1 MKQILFFIIALL
13 CPFTSYGQS
22 FTEWKDPSVN
32 SINRE
37 PMHASFFSYENK
49 EKAVE
54 GVKEK
59 SNKYL
64 SLNGMWRFQW
74 VPDLTDRPADFF
86 KTNYDDKAWDLIEVP
101 GIWEMHGYGDPV
113 YVNQRY
119 EWDYLMKPEPPVT
132 PEKNNHVGSYRR
144 SITIPDDWSGQ
155 EVILHL
161 GAVSPNVYI
170 WINGKFA
177 GYSEDSKLEAEFN
190 ITSYLKKGENLIALQ
205 IFRWCD
211 GKYIEC
217 QDFWRFTGI
226 SRDVYLYAKNK
237 EHITDYQVTA
247 TLAENNKAG
256 TLSVKALLSAPSN
269 KSRILFELKN
279 DKNDLLWKEEKAGG
293 KALSVETSFEEIDP
307 WSAEQPNLYTL
318 YISLFDSKGTL
329 LECIPQRVGFKRV
342 EIKNGQLLVNGKAI
356 LIKGVN
362 RHEMDPDGGCHVSRQ
377 RMEEDV
383 KLLKESNINAVRTS
397 HYPNDPYWYELCDK
411 YGIYV
416 LDEANIEAHGYE
428 KIADMKEWMTTH
440 IERTTRMVERDKN
453 VPSVIIWS
461 MGNESGDGM
470 NFIENY
476 KEMKKIDSSRPVQY
490 QRAGK
495 KSHTDIYC
503 PFYVDYQTLENYG
516 KSKEPMPLI
525 QCEYA
530 HAMGNSMG
538 GFKEYW
544 DLYRQYDNLQGG
556 FIWDFADQGIHEF
569 RNGKMIYAY
578 GGDFGK
584 DLPSDNNFNCNGLFN
599 PDRKPN
605 PHLDEVRMVHQSIWT
620 TPVNIKEGKISI
632 FNENFFSDL
641 SNVYLEWQIQEEG
654 VITRQGVIS
663 SLNIQPQE
671 RQTLSLDYQITD
683 NGKETFLNLF
693 YKLKDSESLLEAGHI
708 VARQQLDIT
717 AYNWNVGS
725 SITTENQ
732 PEIYDTRYALEVST
746 PSALIRF
753 NKKNG
758 LLSGY
763 SYKGN
768 EFMEE
773 GSFLKPNFWRAP
785 TDNDFGARL
794 PTKLGMWCEPLME
807 LNSFTSEMKNNTV
820 EVKADYHLPECQADL
835 TLIYRIN
842 AAGEIDITQSLSIK
856 DTDKESFLPRFGMQ
870 ITLCPGFN
878 DIEFYGRGPIENY
891 ADRKLSAFIGKYNQK
906 VNDQY
911 YPYIRPQETGNKS
924 DLRWFRLKHQN
935 NNGFCL
941 VSSKPFNASALH
953 FSTKDLDDSPAKK
966 QRHGLK
972 VPPRPTTI
980 LSVDLVQMGLGCI
993 DTWGSLPMEKYLL
1006 KDNRYEFSFTIKP
1019 VNP

>member
-1 MKQILFFIIALL
+1 MKQLFLFIATLL
-13 CPFTSYGQS
+13 CPLTSTGQS

-37 PMHASFFSYENK
+37 PMHASFFAYENK
-49 EKAVE
+49 EKAIAD
-54 GVKEK
+54 VKEK
-59 SNKYL
+59 SDKYL

-74 VPDLTDRPADFF
+74 VPDLTDRPTDFF
-86 KTNYDDKAWDLIEVP
+86 KLNYDDKAWDQIEVP
-101 GIWEMHGYGDPV
+101 GIWEMHGYGDPL

-144 SITIPDDWSGQ
+144 EIEIPDNWTGQ

-161 GAVSPNVYI
+161 GALSPNIYV
-170 WINGKFA
+170 WVNGRFV

-190 ITSYLKKGENLIALQ
+190 ITPYIKKGKNLIAFQ

-211 GKYIEC
+211 GKYVEC

-226 SRDVYLYAKNK
+226 SRDVYLYARNK
-237 EHITDYQVTA
+237 ERIADYQATA
-247 TLAENNKAG
+247 LLTEDNRKG
-256 TLSVKALLSAPSN
+256 TLSINASLSSPVNSS
-269 KSRILFELKN
+269 KILFELKN
-279 DKNDLLWKEEKAGG
+279 DKNETIWKEEKPAR
-293 KALSVETSFEEIDP
+293 KNLTINASFEEVAP

-318 YISLFDSKGTL
+318 HISLFNSKGTL
-329 LECIPQRVGFKRV
+329 LECIPQRIGFKRV
-342 EIKNGQLLVNGKAI
+342 EIKNGQLQVNGKAI

-362 RHEMDPDGGCHVSRQ
+362 RHEMDPDGGYYVSRQ

-383 KLLKESNINAVRTS
+383 RILKENNINAVRTS

-411 YGIYV
+411 HGIYV

-440 IERTTRMVERDKN
+440 LERTTRMVERDKN
-453 VPSVIIWS
+453 VPSIIIWS

-470 NFIENY
+470 NFIASY
-476 KEMKKIDSSRPVQY
+476 KAMKKIDNSRPIQY

-516 KSKEPMPLI
+516 KSKETLPLI

-544 DLYRQYDNLQGG
+544 DLYRKYDNLQGG
-556 FIWDFADQGIHEF
+556 FIWDFADQGIRDYRH
-569 RNGKMIYAY
+569 GKMIYAY

-605 PHLDEVRMVHQSIWT
+605 PHTDEVRMVHQSIWT
-620 TPVNIKEGKISI
+620 TPVNVKEGKISI
-632 FNENFFSDL
+632 FNENFFTDL

-654 VITRQGVIS
+654 TIIRQGVVT

-671 RQTLSLDYQITD
+671 QQELSLDYQLE
-683 NGKETFLNLF
+683 NSGKETLLNVS
-693 YKLKDSESLLEAGHI
+693 YKLKEAEHLLEAGHV
-708 VARQQLDIT
+708 VAKQQLEIIPYDWKMNT
-717 AYNWNVGS
+717 PSQAC
-725 SITTENQ
+725 NQ
-732 PEIYDTRYALEVST
+732 PEIYDTRYALEIISPT
-746 PSALIRF
+746 TIIRF

-763 SYKGN
+763 SYKGK
-768 EFMEE
+768 EFIEE
-773 GSFLKPNFWRAP
+773 GSYLKPNFWRAP
-785 TDNDFGARL
+785 TDNDFGAQL
-794 PTKLGMWCEPLME
+794 PTKLKIWRNPDMKLA
-807 LNSFTSEMKNNTV
+807 SFNTEIKNGIV
-820 EVKADYHLPECQADL
+820 EIKANYHLPECLADL
-835 TLIYRIN
+835 SMTYRIN
-842 AAGEIDITQSLSIK
+842 TVGEIDITQSLSLQETNK
-856 DTDKESFLPRFGMQ
+856 DMFLPRFGMQ
-870 ITLCPGFN
+870 ITLVPGFE
-878 DIEFYGRGPIENY
+878 DIEFYGRGPVESY
-891 ADRKLSAFIGKYNQK
+891 ADRKLSAFIDVYNQK
-906 VNDQY
+906 VADQY
-911 YPYIRPQETGNKS
+911 YPYIRPQDTGNKS
-924 DLRWFRLKHQN
+924 DLRWFNVKHQSN
-935 NNGFCL
+935 KGL
-941 VSSKPFNASALH
+941 RILSSKPFNASALH
-953 FSTKDLDDSPAKK
+953 FSTNDLDGSPAKT
-966 QRHGLK
+966 QQHGLA
-972 VPPRPTTI
+972 VSPRPTTT
-980 LSVDLVQMGLGCI
+980 LSVDLLQMGLGCI

-1006 KDNRYEFSFTIKP
+1006 KENKYELNLILKP
-1019 VNP
+1019 F

>member
-1 MKQILFFIIALL
+1 MKQLFLFIATLL
-13 CPFTSYGQS
+13 CPLTSTGQS

-37 PMHASFFSYENK
+37 PMHASFFAYENK
-49 EKAVE
+49 EKAIAD
-54 GVKEK
+54 VKEK
-59 SNKYL
+59 SGKYL
-64 SLNGMWRFQW
+64 SLNGMWHFQW
-74 VPDLTDRPADFF
+74 VPDLTDRPTDFF
-86 KTNYDDKAWDLIEVP
+86 KLNYDDKAWDQIEVP
-101 GIWEMHGYGDPV
+101 GIWEMHGYGDPL

-144 SITIPDDWSGQ
+144 EIEIPDNWTGQ

-161 GAVSPNVYI
+161 GAVSPNIYV
-170 WINGKFA
+170 WVNGRFV
-177 GYSEDSKLEAEFN
+177 GYSEDSKLESEFN
-190 ITSYLKKGENLIALQ
+190 ITPYIKKGKNLIAFQ

-211 GKYIEC
+211 GKYVEC

-226 SRDVYLYAKNK
+226 SRDVYLYARNK
-237 EHITDYQVTA
+237 ERIADYQA
-247 TLAENNKAG
+247 T
-256 TLSVKALLSAPSN
+256 ALLEEDNQKGCLSINASLSSPANSS
-269 KSRILFELKN
+269 KILFELKN
-279 DKNDLLWKEEKAGG
+279 DKNETIWKEEKPAR
-293 KALSVETSFEEIDP
+293 KNLTVNANFEEVAP

-318 YISLFDSKGTL
+318 HISLFNSKGTL
-329 LECIPQRVGFKRV
+329 LECIPQRIGFKRV

-362 RHEMDPDGGCHVSRQ
+362 RHEMDPDGGYYVSRQ

-383 KLLKESNINAVRTS
+383 RILKENNINAVRTS

-411 YGIYV
+411 HGIYV

-440 IERTTRMVERDKN
+440 LERTTRMVERDKN
-453 VPSVIIWS
+453 VPSIIIWS

-470 NFIENY
+470 NFIASY
-476 KEMKKIDSSRPVQY
+476 KAMKKIDNSRPIQY

-516 KSKEPMPLI
+516 KSKETLPLI

-544 DLYRQYDNLQGG
+544 DLYRKYDNLQGG
-556 FIWDFADQGIHEF
+556 FIWDFADQGI
-569 RNGKMIYAY
+569 RDYRRGKMIYAY

-605 PHLDEVRMVHQSIWT
+605 PHTDEVRMVHQSIWT
-620 TPVNIKEGKISI
+620 TPVNVKEGKISI
-632 FNENFFSDL
+632 FNENFFTDL

-654 VITRQGVIS
+654 TIIRQGVVT

-671 RQTLSLDYQITD
+671 QQELSLDYQLE
-683 NGKETFLNLF
+683 NSGKETLLNVS
-693 YKLKDSESLLEAGHI
+693 YKLKEAEHLLEAGHI
-708 VARQQLDIT
+708 VAKQQLEIIPYDWKMNT
-717 AYNWNVGS
+717 S
-725 SITTENQ
+725 SLACNQTEIN
-732 PEIYDTRYALEVST
+732 DTRYALEIISPT
-746 PSALIRF
+746 TIIRF

-763 SYKGN
+763 SYKGK

-773 GSFLKPNFWRAP
+773 GSYLKPNFWRAP
-785 TDNDFGARL
+785 TDNDFGAQL
-794 PTKLGMWCEPLME
+794 PTKLKIWRNPDMKLA
-807 LNSFTSEMKNNTV
+807 SFNTEMKNGIV
-820 EVKADYHLPECQADL
+820 EIKANYHLPECQADL
-835 TLIYRIN
+835 SMIYRIN
-842 AAGEIDITQSLSIK
+842 AAGEIDITQSLSLKETNK
-856 DTDKESFLPRFGMQ
+856 DMFLPRFGMQ
-870 ITLCPGFN
+870 MTLVPGFE
-878 DIEFYGRGPIENY
+878 DIEFYGRGPIESY
-891 ADRKLSAFIGKYNQK
+891 ADRKLSAFIDVYNQK
-906 VNDQY
+906 VADQY

-924 DLRWFRLKHQN
+924 DLRWFSIKHQSN
-935 NNGFCL
+935 KGL
-941 VSSKPFNASALH
+941 RLLSSKPFNASALH
-953 FSTKDLDDSPAKK
+953 FSTNDLDGSPSKT
-966 QRHGLK
+966 QQHGLA
-972 VPPRPTTI
+972 VSPRPTTT
-980 LSVDLVQMGLGCI
+980 LSVDLLQMGLGCI

-1006 KDNRYEFSFTIKP
+1006 KENKYELNLILKP
-1019 VNP
+1019 F

>member
-1 MKQILFFIIALL
+1 MKQLFLFIATLL
-13 CPFTSYGQS
+13 CPLTSTGQS

-37 PMHASFFSYENK
+37 PMHASFFAYENK
-49 EKAVE
+49 EKAIAD
-54 GVKEK
+54 VKEK
-59 SNKYL
+59 SGKYL

-74 VPDLTDRPADFF
+74 VPDLTDRPTDFF
-86 KTNYDDKAWDLIEVP
+86 KLNYDDKAWDQIEVP
-101 GIWEMHGYGDPV
+101 GIWEMHGYGDPL

-144 SITIPDDWSGQ
+144 EIEIPDNWTGQ

-161 GAVSPNVYI
+161 GAVSPNIYV
-170 WINGKFA
+170 WVNGRFV
-177 GYSEDSKLEAEFN
+177 GYSEDSKLESEFN
-190 ITSYLKKGENLIALQ
+190 ITPYIKKGKNLIAFQ

-211 GKYIEC
+211 GKYVEC

-226 SRDVYLYAKNK
+226 SRDVYLYARNK
-237 EHITDYQVTA
+237 ERIADYQATA
-247 TLAENNKAG
+247 LLAEDNRKG
-256 TLSVKALLSAPSN
+256 TLSINASLSSPVNSS
-269 KSRILFELKN
+269 KILFELKN
-279 DKNDLLWKEEKAGG
+279 DKNETIWKEEKPAR
-293 KALSVETSFEEIDP
+293 KNLTINASFEEVAP

-318 YISLFDSKGTL
+318 HISLFNSKGTL
-329 LECIPQRVGFKRV
+329 LECIPQRIGFKRV
-342 EIKNGQLLVNGKAI
+342 EIKNGQLQVNGKAI

-362 RHEMDPDGGCHVSRQ
+362 RHEMDPDGGYYVSRQ

-383 KLLKESNINAVRTS
+383 RILKENNINAVRTS

-411 YGIYV
+411 HGIYV

-440 IERTTRMVERDKN
+440 LERTTRMVERDKN
-453 VPSVIIWS
+453 VPSIIIWS

-470 NFIENY
+470 NFIASY
-476 KEMKKIDSSRPVQY
+476 KAMKKIDNSRPIQY

-516 KSKEPMPLI
+516 KSKETLPLI

-544 DLYRQYDNLQGG
+544 DLYRKYDNLQGG
-556 FIWDFADQGIHEF
+556 FIWDFADQGIRDYRH
-569 RNGKMIYAY
+569 GKMIYAY

-605 PHLDEVRMVHQSIWT
+605 PHTDEVRMVHQSIWT
-620 TPVNIKEGKISI
+620 TPVNVKEGKISI
-632 FNENFFSDL
+632 FNENFFTDL

-654 VITRQGVIS
+654 TIIRQGVVT

-671 RQTLSLDYQITD
+671 QQELSLDYQLE
-683 NGKETFLNLF
+683 NSGKETLLNVS
-693 YKLKDSESLLEAGHI
+693 YKLKEAEHLLEAGHV
-708 VARQQLDIT
+708 VAKQQLEIIPYDWKMNT
-717 AYNWNVGS
+717 PSQAC
-725 SITTENQ
+725 NQ
-732 PEIYDTRYALEVST
+732 PEIYDTRYALEIISPT
-746 PSALIRF
+746 TIIRF

-763 SYKGN
+763 SYKGK
-768 EFMEE
+768 EFIEE
-773 GSFLKPNFWRAP
+773 GSYLKPNFWRAP
-785 TDNDFGARL
+785 TDNDFGAQL
-794 PTKLGMWCEPLME
+794 PTKLKIWRNPDMKLA
-807 LNSFTSEMKNNTV
+807 SFNTEIKNGIV
-820 EVKADYHLPECQADL
+820 EIKANYHLPECLADL
-835 TLIYRIN
+835 SMTYRIN
-842 AAGEIDITQSLSIK
+842 TVGEIDITQSLSLQETNK
-856 DTDKESFLPRFGMQ
+856 DMFLPRFGMQ
-870 ITLCPGFN
+870 MTLVPGFE
-878 DIEFYGRGPIENY
+878 DIEFYGRGPVESY
-891 ADRKLSAFIGKYNQK
+891 ADRKQSAFIDVYNQK
-906 VNDQY
+906 IADQY

-924 DLRWFRLKHQN
+924 DLRWFNVKHQSN
-935 NNGFCL
+935 KGL
-941 VSSKPFNASALH
+941 RILSSKPFNASALH
-953 FSTKDLDDSPAKK
+953 FSTNDLDGSPAKT
-966 QRHGLK
+966 QQHGLA
-972 VPPRPTTI
+972 VSPRPTTT
-980 LSVDLVQMGLGCI
+980 LSVDLLQMGLGCI

-1006 KDNRYEFSFTIKP
+1006 KENKYELNLILKP
-1019 VNP
+1019 F